1 MSKHLVISTSGNP
14 DSNSRRMGR
23 VAFAHLQKKKV
34 DCDWIDIRE
43 MDLPLCDADKCYGMP
58 GSKKLSATIEHAEG
72 ILIAAPVYNYDVA
85 AATKNMIELTG
96 SAWENKIVGFVCAAG
111 GHASYM
117 SVMAYANSL
126 MLDFRCVI
134 IPRFAFAT
142 GDAFDGE
149 RINDKKITQRIEQV
163 ADEQVVAR
171 VEDEVVRSFW
181 QNEFANWTAAYRTEA
196 VSSVTNKLLP
206 FLTSRQLRAIV

>member
-1 MSKHLVISTSGNP
+1 MAKHLVISTSGNP

-23 VAFAHLQKKKV
+23 VAFAHLQKTKI

-43 MDLPLCDADKCYGMP
+43 MELPLCDADKCYGMP
-58 GSKKLSATIEHAEG
+58 GSKKLSSAIKNADG

-85 AATKNMIELTG
+85 ATAKNMIELTG
-96 SAWENKIVGFVCAAG
+96 SAWQDKVVGFLCAAG

-126 MLDFRCVI
+126 MLDFRCII
-134 IPRFAFAT
+134 IPRFVFAT

-149 RINDKKITQRIEQV
+149 HITDKKIAQRIEQV
-163 ADEQVVAR
+163 AD
-171 VEDEVVRSFW
+171 DLVRFTK
-181 QNEFANWTAAYRTEA
+181 A
-196 VSSVTNKLLP
+196 
-206 FLTSRQLRAIV
+206 LRA

>member
-1 MSKHLVISTSGNP
+1 MPKHLVISTSGNP

-23 VAFAHLQKKKV
+23 IAFTHLQKQKAHCEWV
-34 DCDWIDIRE
+34 DIRE
-43 MDLPLCDADKCYGMP
+43 MNLPLCDADKCYEMP
-58 GSKKLSATIEHAEG
+58 GSKKLAGAIEAADG

-96 SAWENKIVGFVCAAG
+96 SVWEDKIVGFLCAAG
-111 GHASYM
+111 GHGSYM

-142 GDAFDGE
+142 SNAFNGE
-149 RINDKKITQRIEQV
+149 RISDKKIAQRIKQV
-163 ADEQVVAR
+163 ADEL
-171 VEDEVVRSFW
+171 VRF
-181 QNEFANWTAAYRTEA
+181 T
-196 VSSVTNKLLP
+196 KG
-206 FLTSRQLRAIV
+206 LRS

>member
-1 MSKHLVISTSGNP
+1 MPKHLVISTSGNP

-23 VAFAHLQKKKV
+23 IALAHLQKKKIV
-34 DCDWIDIRE
+34 CDWIDIRE

-58 GSKKLSATIEHAEG
+58 GSKKLSAAIHHADG

-96 SAWENKIVGFVCAAG
+96 SASEDKVVGFVCAAG

-134 IPRFAFAT
+134 IPRFAFSTAE
-142 GDAFDGE
+142 AFDGE
-149 RINDKKITQRIEQV
+149 RITDKKITQRIEQI
-163 ADEQVVAR
+163 A
-171 VEDEVVRSFW
+171 EDLVRFTK
-181 QNEFANWTAAYRTEA
+181 A
-196 VSSVTNKLLP
+196 
-206 FLTSRQLRAIV
+206 LRS

>member
-1 MSKHLVISTSGNP
+1 MPKHLVISTSGNP
-14 DSNSRRMGR
+14 DSNSRRMGQK
-23 VAFAHLQKKKV
+23 AFAHLQKQEV

-43 MDLPLCDADKCYGMP
+43 MDLPLCDAHKCYGMP
-58 GSKKLSATIEHAEG
+58 GSKRLSSAIECADG

-96 SAWENKIVGFVCAAG
+96 SAWEDKIVGFLCAAG

-142 GDAFDGE
+142 SHAFDGA
-149 RINDKKITQRIEQV
+149 RINDKKIAERIKQV
-163 ADEQVVAR
+163 ADEL
-171 VEDEVVRSFW
+171 VRFTK
-181 QNEFANWTAAYRTEA
+181 A
-196 VSSVTNKLLP
+196 
-206 FLTSRQLRAIV
+206 LRN

>member
-1 MSKHLVISTSGNP
+1 MAKHLVISTSSNP
-14 DSNSRRMGR
+14 DSNSRRMGQK
-23 VAFAHLQKKKV
+23 AFAHLQKHKI

-43 MDLPLCDADKCYGMP
+43 MELPLCDADQCYVKP
-58 GSKKLSATIEHAEG
+58 GSKKLSATIEAADG
-72 ILIAAPVYNYDVA
+72 IIIAAPVYNYDVA

-96 SAWENKIVGFVCAAG
+96 SAWEDKIVGFLCAAG

-142 GDAFDGE
+142 SHAFNAEHIHDG
-149 RINDKKITQRIEQV
+149 KITARIQQV
-163 ADEQVVAR
+163 ADEL
-171 VEDEVVRSFW
+171 VRFTK
-181 QNEFANWTAAYRTEA
+181 A
-196 VSSVTNKLLP
+196 
-206 FLTSRQLRAIV
+206 LRS

>member
-1 MSKHLVISTSGNP
+1 
-14 DSNSRRMGR
+14 
-23 VAFAHLQKKKV
+23 
-34 DCDWIDIRE
+34 

-58 GSKKLSATIEHAEG
+58 GSKKLSATIESADG

-96 SAWENKIVGFVCAAG
+96 SVWEDKIVGFLCAAG

-134 IPRFAFAT
+134 IPRFVFAT
-142 GDAFDGE
+142 VRGFRRRATSPT
-149 RINDKKITQRIEQV
+149 KKSSGASKLWQTNWSGSPRRCG
-163 ADEQVVAR
+163 AR
-171 VEDEVVRSFW
+171 FRFSF
-181 QNEFANWTAAYRTEA
+181 QLTGKISCDPA
-196 VSSVTNKLLP
+196 LP
-206 FLTSRQLRAIV
+206 RAHA

>member
-1 MSKHLVISTSGNP
+1 MPKHLVISTSGNP

-23 VAFAHLQKKKV
+23 VAFAHLQRRKA
-34 DCDWIDIRE
+34 DCDWIDLRE
-43 MDLPLCDADKCYGMP
+43 IELPLCDADKCYDMP
-58 GSKKLSATIEHAEG
+58 ASKKLSAAIEHADG

-96 SAWENKIVGFVCAAG
+96 NVWEDKVVGFACAAG

-142 GDAFDGE
+142 ADAFDGE
-149 RINDKKITQRIEQV
+149 RITDKKITQRIELV
-163 ADEQVVAR
+163 AD
-171 VEDEVVRSFW
+171 DLVRFTK
-181 QNEFANWTAAYRTEA
+181 A
-196 VSSVTNKLLP
+196 
-206 FLTSRQLRAIV
+206 LRS

>member
-1 MSKHLVISTSGNP
+1 MPKHLVISTSGNP

-23 VAFAHLQKKKV
+23 TAFAHLQKQKV

-58 GSKKLSATIEHAEG
+58 ASKKLSAAIENADG

-85 AATKNMIELTG
+85 AAAKNMIELTG
-96 SAWENKIVGFVCAAG
+96 SAWEDKIVGFLCAAG

-142 GDAFDGE
+142 SDAFDRE
-149 RINDKKITQRIEQV
+149 RITDKKIGQRIERV
-163 ADEQVVAR
+163 ADEL
-171 VEDEVVRSFW
+171 VRFTK
-181 QNEFANWTAAYRTEA
+181 A
-196 VSSVTNKLLP
+196 
-206 FLTSRQLRAIV
+206 LRS